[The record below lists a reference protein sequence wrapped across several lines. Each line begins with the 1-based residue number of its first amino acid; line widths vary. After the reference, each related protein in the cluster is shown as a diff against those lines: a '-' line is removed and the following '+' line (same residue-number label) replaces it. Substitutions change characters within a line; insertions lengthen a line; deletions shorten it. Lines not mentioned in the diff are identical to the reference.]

1 MKKSK
6 MDEFIKI
13 IKSDEY
19 KRELEQMATNIRNAS
34 VKAPNEA
41 TIESRF
47 DCELFAFF
55 KKHFEPLGF
64 EYNPTK
70 EKALNTKRHISK
82 GRADTAISTLVIEFK
97 QPSTLANKNQKEKAL
112 KQIEDYLKA
121 IHVEKDEEV
130 MEGFVTDGTQG
141 CFISYS
147 KGEIVRES
155 FLKLSDKD
163 LDRIIQNIIA
173 LKLIAFNAENLVES
187 FCNPP
192 MNDGVAFKLVFVLFS
207 LLKNNSKQKSK
218 MLYTEWKELFNLSHD
233 DISKQQA
240 IIDRKR
246 SLEDLLKYSLT
257 DRDDEYLA
265 MFALQT
271 AYAIIIKMIAYK
283 IISQIR
289 FNQSLIN
296 FSDLID
302 YDTEA
307 LRVQF
312 ENLENG
318 DIFRQ
323 YGMTNLLE
331 GDFFSWYCSDKQWD
345 DELANVIREVSEILC
360 RYSGKTVLNN
370 SQKSRDFFKKLYE
383 SMVPAAVRHAMG
395 EYYTR
400 RWLAQNVVE
409 EAVRL
414 ANIPNWRG
422 LDPCCGSGTF
432 LNVMI
437 DIILREMDGKD
448 DKSVLSSVLSR
459 VKGIDLNPIAVLTA
473 RVNYFINISHLFDDN
488 MPIDIPV
495 YLGDSSYVPKT
506 IIYDEVPCLDYMIST
521 TKNPIEITVP
531 RSMVSD
537 TSKFAQQMILVE
549 TQVKNQNSNAV
560 IELFKSLVKDKELTP
575 LVTKK
580 IDSLSQNLVNLEMK
594 QWNGIWA
601 RLMGNYL
608 STAVLGEFDVI
619 VGNPPWVDWKSLP
632 SGYRDRIKSLCISRK
647 LFSGDRITGGINLNI
662 CALISNVVAENWLS
676 KNGILA
682 FLMPEPL
689 VFQQSYEGFRDFYLS
704 DNTRMYFCKFTNWT
718 KAGHPFKPVTQKF
731 LMFYMR
737 RDEVD
742 YKKGVETDWY
752 IKKKG
757 KSIEGLEDFKIDEYF
772 DIEHRYLA
780 VCNDNKNF
788 FTSLKSLDSLSDF
801 QRIGGSSTYIGR
813 EGIEFYPQELMVF
826 MLSDMPGTNTC
837 TCLKNMQN
845 KKSKYK
851 LPERSLLLETEF
863 LHPMIKGKDISAFHV
878 ECGNYI
884 VPFPYDMNNPKVPIE
899 MKKLSLLAPKL
910 AKYYNDNK
918 KLILDQTE
926 YNERIIGHNDADFYA
941 LARVGEYSYAK
952 NYVIFRDNTKWA
964 AAVISTVDTTWGGKK
979 RPVFQNHAVSI
990 CEDIDGNYIT
1000 LDEAYYI
1007 CGIMNSSI
1015 VHEYMMQSTDSR
1027 SFPIRPRVKIP
1038 KYDNKN
1044 KLHNQIVDLCKKAH
1058 KVYDNSEEIERIKND
1073 LSKYYL
1079 EILSE

>member
-6 MDEFIKI
+6 LDEFIKI
-13 IKSDEY
+13 VKSDEY
-19 KRELEQMATNIRNAS
+19 VNELDKMAESIRDAS
-34 VKAPNEA
+34 AKAPNEA

-55 KKHFEPLGF
+55 KNHFEPLGF

-70 EKALNTKRHISK
+70 EKVLNTQRHISR

-97 QPSTLANKNQKEKAL
+97 QPSTLSNDKQKEKAL
-112 KQIEDYLKA
+112 NQIEEYLKA

-141 CFISYS
+141 CFVSYC
-147 KGEIVRES
+147 KGEINRES
-155 FLKLSDKD
+155 FLKLSGKD

-192 MNDGVAFKLVFVLFS
+192 KNDGIAFNLVSVLFD
-207 LLKNNSKQKSK
+207 LLKNRSSQKSK

-240 IIDRKR
+240 IIDRKK
-246 SLEDLLKYSLT
+246 SLEDLLNYKFA

-265 MFALQT
+265 MFSLQT

-289 FNQSLIN
+289 FNKSLIN

-302 YDTEA
+302 YDSES

-331 GDFFSWYCSDKQWD
+331 GDFFSWYCADKQWNED
-345 DELANVIREVSEILC
+345 LADVIKEVSEILC

-370 SQKSRDFFKKLYE
+370 SQKSQDFFKKLYE
-383 SMVPAAVRHAMG
+383 AMVPAAVRHAMG

-400 RWLAQNVVE
+400 KWLAQNVVE
-409 EAVRL
+409 EAVKI
-414 ANIPNWRG
+414 ANTQNWRG

-437 DIILREMDGKD
+437 DMILHDMKGKD
-448 DKSVLSSVLSR
+448 NEDVLSAVLNR

-488 MPIDIPV
+488 RPIDIPV

-506 IIYDEVPCLDYMIST
+506 IEYDKVACLDYVIST
-521 TKNPIEITVP
+521 QKNPIEITVP
-531 RSMVSD
+531 KSMVTD
-537 TSKFAQQMILVE
+537 TSKFAQQMIMVE
-549 TQVKNQNSNAV
+549 TQVKNQNSKAV
-560 IELFKSLVKDKELTP
+560 TALFKALVDKKDLTP
-575 LVTKK
+575 K
-580 IDSLSQNLVNLEMK
+580 IDKKLESLSENLVNLEKK
-594 QWNGIWA
+594 QWDGIWA

-608 STAVLGEFDVI
+608 STAVLGEFDIV

-632 SGYRDRIKSLCISRK
+632 SGYRERIKSLCISRK
-647 LFSGDRITGGINLNI
+647 LFSGDRLTGGINLNI

-676 KNGILA
+676 PKGILA

-689 VFQQSYEGFRDFYLS
+689 VFQQSYEGFRNFYMS
-704 DNTRMYFCKFTNWT
+704 NEERMYFCKFTNWT

-731 LMFYMR
+731 LTYFMR
-737 RDEVD
+737 REEVD
-742 YKKGVETDWY
+742 YTKGVEADWY
-752 IKKKG
+752 IKKPKKNIDG
-757 KSIEGLEDFKIDEYF
+757 IEELDVNEYF
-772 DIEHRYLA
+772 DVKHKYLA
-780 VCNDNKNF
+780 VCNDDKNF
-788 FTSLKSLDSLSDF
+788 FSSVDSTASLSDF
-801 QRIGGSSTYIGR
+801 QKIGGTSIYIGR

-826 MLSDMPGTNTC
+826 KLSDMPGTKTC

-851 LPERSLLLETEF
+851 LPERTLLLETDY
-863 LHPMIKGKDISAFHV
+863 LHPMVKGKDITPFHV
-878 ECGNYI
+878 EFENYI
-884 VPFPYDMNNPKVPIE
+884 VPFPYEKKNPKVPIE
-899 MKKLSLLAPKL
+899 MKRLSSLAPNL

-926 YNERIIGHNDADFYA
+926 YNEKIIGQNDADFYA

-952 NYVIFRDNTKWA
+952 NYVAFRDNTKWA
-964 AAVISTVDTTWGGKK
+964 AAVISEVDTTWGGKK
-979 RPVFQNHAVSI
+979 RPLFQNHAVSI
-990 CEDIDGNYIT
+990 CEDSDGNYIT
-1000 LDEAYYI
+1000 FDEAHYI
-1007 CGIMNSSI
+1007 CGIMNSR
-1015 VHEYMMQSTDSR
+1015 VVYDYMMQSSDSR
-1027 SFPIRPRVKIP
+1027 SFPIRPRIVIP
-1038 KYDNKN
+1038 KFDKTNKE
-1044 KLHNQIVDLCKKAH
+1044 HMAIVNLSKKAH
-1058 KVYDNSEEIERIKND
+1058 DCFSDEGKIEQIKD
-1073 LSKYYL
+1073 ELSKCYL
-1079 EILSE
+1079 KIL